1 MGIIKSTNN
10 NLALQLRSQYP
21 VDRVSKSTF
30 CLAYSVDEPDVVPQ
44 KGKISFGPTLK
55 PSQVTTIRISHT
67 ALLGADMANFL
78 NFSTEGGLMIYLKPN
93 ADNFA
98 AFKISTIT
106 DLGSAVE
113 YGISEILSSDAISIF
128 EVNSQVC
135 LEPLPAP
142 TSEALTTID
151 GGYY

>member
-10 NLALQLRSQYP
+10 NLQFQLKAQYP

-30 CLAYSVDEPDVVPQ
+30 CLAYSVDEPDIIPS
-44 KGKISFGPTLK
+44 KGKISIGPTLK
-55 PSQVTTIRISHT
+55 PSQTTVVRINYT
-67 ALLGADMANFL
+67 ALQGASIENLLKYA
-78 NFSTEGGLMIYLKPN
+78 TEGSIKIYFKPN

-98 AFKISTIT
+98 LFKIN
-106 DLGSAVE
+106 SASPGETAIE
-113 YGISEILSSDAISIF
+113 YSISSVLSSDAFSIL

-135 LEPLPAP
+135 LDILPAP
-142 TSEALTTID
+142 TSEALTVID